1 MDLRRILLTVVVVT
15 LLVSSVGAVGV
26 FAQTG
31 GAPDVGNGT
40 NETGDSSEAPA
51 VPGSGGS
58 GSSAGTGGTGGTN
71 ETGAGNGTAVNAGGG
86 GGGGGPVAVAQGVL
100 DAGTNAAT
108 GGAQAA
114 ADAALGPVFVFV
126 LDIPTIDIGLTDS
139 PGLHAPTGQPY
150 EVLFPVLYV
159 GIAVPITAVSFGII
173 TFASFGTAPIASF
186 PHIPGSTYGALSRGV
201 RAFLAIL
208 GGIAFH
214 LVAFSIVHELFAGFA
229 EQVAPSP
236 GEMIAE
242 MGLLQFSLATAF
254 TGMGLY
260 EMGWDILKWIGLIYA
275 IIWIYIAFFPMIS
288 MPFTAA
294 WLYAPRSTLG
304 KFSGYLH
311 VTHLALLFSK
321 AAVAVQLFA
330 AAQLDWGASFDGIV
344 AAFVS
349 LGLIATALATP
360 PLLLIFMW
368 LSKGRMIAA
377 IGAGAGAAAGSS
389 AVAATVREKNPV
401 DTEQVK
407 ERGKGYAKRKGAAA
421 QGKYWDVKNR
431 SAALASV
438 ARGSATGA
446 AYAGKDRLD
455 RWRSDEPGADS
466 SSKTATDGERSPTR
480 SERMRRFE
488 ELNDRAGGLSTSQR
502 KRYFHLKMEEQGA
515 FDSGLGNSS
524 SERKHE

>member
-1 MDLRRILLTVVVVT
+1 MDLRRILLSAVVVT
-15 LLVSSVGAVGV
+15 LLVNSVGTVGV

-31 GAPDVGNGT
+31 GAPEVGNGT

-58 GSSAGTGGTGGTN
+58 GGSAGTGGTN
-71 ETGAGNGTAVNAGGG
+71 ETGAGNGTAAGAGGG
-86 GGGGGPVAVAQGVL
+86 GGGGGPLTVAQGAL
-100 DAGTNAAT
+100 NAGANAAT

-114 ADAALGPVFVFV
+114 ADAALGPIFVFV
-126 LDIPTIDIGLTDS
+126 LDIPTIDIGLTE
-139 PGLHAPTGQPY
+139 PGGLHAPTSQPY
-150 EVLFPVLYV
+150 EVLFSVLYV

-260 EMGWDILKWIGLIYA
+260 EMGWDILKWIGLLYA

-288 MPFTAA
+288 MPFTAT

-360 PLLLIFMW
+360 PLMLILMW
-368 LSKGRMIAA
+368 LSKGRVISA

-401 DTEQVK
+401 DTEQVT
-407 ERGKGYAKRKGAAA
+407 ERGKEYAKRKGAVA

-438 ARGSATGA
+438 AQGSAAGA
-446 AYAGKDRLD
+446 AYAGKERVN
-455 RWRSDEPGADS
+455 RWRSDEPGAGS
-466 SSKTATDGERSPTR
+466 SSKTATDGGRSPTR

-502 KRYFHLKMEEQGA
+502 KRYFHLKMEEKGA
-515 FDSGLGNSS
+515 FDSGLDNSN
-524 SERKHE
+524 SEEKNE